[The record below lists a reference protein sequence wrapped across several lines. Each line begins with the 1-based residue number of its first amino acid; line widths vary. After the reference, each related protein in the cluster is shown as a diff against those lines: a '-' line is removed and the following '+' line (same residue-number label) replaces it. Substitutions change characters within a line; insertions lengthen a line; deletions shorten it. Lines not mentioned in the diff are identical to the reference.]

1 MLVLFYLQVYQVFDN
16 NHKIKAVKCVDLN
29 NANDSI
35 VEGYKNEIK
44 LLKRLQYCDQ
54 VIKMYDR

>member
-1 MLVLFYLQVYQVFDN
+1 MYKVLDSQYVV
-16 NHKIKAVKCVDLN
+16 KAVKVVNLD

-44 LLKRLQYCDQ
+44 LLKRLQYCDK
-54 VIKMYDR
+54 VIKMYDK

>member
-1 MLVLFYLQVYQVFDN
+1 MFQVYQVFDN
-16 NHKIKAVKCVDLN
+16 NHKLKAIKVVDLN
-29 NANDSI
+29 NANDII

-44 LLKRLQYCDQ
+44 LLQRLQYCEQ